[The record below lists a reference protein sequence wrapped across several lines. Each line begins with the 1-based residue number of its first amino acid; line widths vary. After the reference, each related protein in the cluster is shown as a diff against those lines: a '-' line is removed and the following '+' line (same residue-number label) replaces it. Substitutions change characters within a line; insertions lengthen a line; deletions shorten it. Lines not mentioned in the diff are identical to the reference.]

1 MLRSKLMS
9 WGLWICLVVFMVV
22 GSARY
27 RFSPSFHDLGGG
39 RLPMSDGAAWFVGSA
54 QATEGG
60 RMGWVARRPLN
71 VSFNAP
77 LIRLSARVAA
87 DPAVVGRNFRDREDP
102 LP

>member
-1 MLRSKLMS
+1 MARSKLMS
-9 WGLWICLVVFMVV
+9 RGLWICLVVFMVV

-60 RMGWVARRPLN
+60 AWGGLPGVRSM
-71 VSFNAP
+71 S
-77 LIRLSARVAA
+77 LSM
-87 DPAVVGRNFRDREDP
+87 